1 MFNRVI
7 FQRIVLILIVLACL
21 GLFATVA
28 FRYDVTSLPTLT
40 APVAKGATITQANIR
55 VIQYPSNA
63 LVNFESNLIKNVAD
77 LEGRVASV
85 PILAGVPLTTNLFG
99 DADSAT
105 RDPRYPKANEFDTN
119 LIKYFVPT
127 DLKSSQG
134 GVIRPDDYVN
144 VIYQDPTAQT
154 ATFVLQKI
162 HVVGARTVGGNNTE
176 GGAGGTGTGGG
187 LITTNTN
194 SSNSAAAKLTIAGY
208 LLAVTPQQAL
218 LLAPLNPANIR
229 LVQVPID
236 WPELPGVPSGFGA
249 TPASPAPS
257 VSPAP

>member
-7 FQRIVLILIVLACL
+7 FQRIVLILIVLASL
-21 GLFATVA
+21 VLFTTVA

-63 LVNFESNLIKNVAD
+63 LINFESNLIKNAAD

-105 RDPRYPKANEFDTN
+105 RDPRYPKASELDTN

-162 HVVGARTVGGNNTE
+162 HVVGARTMNGNNTD
-176 GGAGGTGTGGG
+176 GGAGGTAAGGG
-187 LITTNTN
+187 LINTNTGG
-194 SSNSAAAKLTIAGY
+194 SAATKLTIAGY

-236 WPELPGVPSGFGA
+236 WPELPGVPAGFG
-249 TPASPAPS
+249 TSSSSASPT